1 MTLTPISLGTGIIR
15 ALVWQLIHSAK
26 SMEESP
32 DKFLSCICPKSKTS
46 FLGILK
52 VEFQNIWSFLKPSIM
67 TPSIK
72 ISFFHR

>member
-1 MTLTPISLGTGIIR
+1 MTLTPISLGSGIIR
-15 ALVWQLIHSAK
+15 ALVLQLIHSAK

-52 VEFQNIWSFLKPSIM
+52 AEFQG
-67 TPSIK
+67 
-72 ISFFHR
+72 

>member
-1 MTLTPISLGTGIIR
+1 MTLTPISLGSGIIR
-15 ALVWQLIHSAK
+15 ALVLQLIHSAK

-32 DKFLSCICPKSKTS
+32 DEFLSCICPKSKTS

-52 VEFQNIWSFLKPSIM
+52 AEFQNIWFFLKPSIM